1 MQDKVALVTGGLRGL
16 GRAMTLG
23 LAASGYRVA
32 AVGHILNDIADIED
46 MADSLKLRELILPLA
61 ADLRE
66 PKDCDE
72 VIGKTLAR
80 FGSVDILVNN
90 AGLTFTYIAPPR
102 FRRGTPQNFWQVSDE
117 IVENVIVTNFL
128 SADRMA
134 RRVAPAMLEAGWGRI
149 INVTTKL
156 DTMNRLGTHPYGASK
171 AALEMAT
178 EVWAKD
184 AEGSGLTV
192 NIVNPGAGAGPQ
204 HRGWWSVVRAS
215 REPSVSDKEA
225 LSHIRYQAD
234 QMPQQDQAR
243 GQRDDHYRDVVALAW
258 AIRAAVKD
266 DRHRQHEEACTER
279 SARFD
284 QTHPVYLVRGYGR
297 FTLCP
302 SARSRAIVEEMVTER
317 QSSFAIFAPSR
328 SKDRLGY
335 SSQRFAGD
343 ATVPVRVSCA
353 PKDVSCRSVVS
364 LGTPLDRT
372 EGRPAMLAI
381 WVKVLVKPYERGR
394 FLKAIEA
401 DALGSERDEPG
412 CMRFN
417 VLQDAED
424 QNV

>member
-46 MADSLKLRELILPLA
+46 MADSLKLREVILPLA

-66 PKDCDE
+66 PNDCDE

-90 AGLTFTYIAPPR
+90 AGLTFTYIDPPR

-117 IVENVIVTNFL
+117 IVGNVIATNFL
-128 SADRMA
+128 AADRMA

-192 NIVNPGAGAGPQ
+192 NIVNPGAGANTPGMAVEMRDMSADGRAPKLVEPDEMVPPLLY
-204 HRGWWSVVRAS
+204 VVSREADKVNGYRFDANAWNANLPPAEAAKAAS
-215 REPSVSDKEA
+215 RPAGFV
-225 LSHIRYQAD
+225 L
-234 QMPQQDQAR
+234 
-243 GQRDDHYRDVVALAW
+243 
-258 AIRAAVKD
+258 
-266 DRHRQHEEACTER
+266 
-279 SARFD
+279 
-284 QTHPVYLVRGYGR
+284 HPV
-297 FTLCP
+297 
-302 SARSRAIVEEMVTER
+302 A
-317 QSSFAIFAPSR
+317 
-328 SKDRLGY
+328 
-335 SSQRFAGD
+335 
-343 ATVPVRVSCA
+343 
-353 PKDVSCRSVVS
+353 
-364 LGTPLDRT
+364 
-372 EGRPAMLAI
+372 
-381 WVKVLVKPYERGR
+381 
-394 FLKAIEA
+394 
-401 DALGSERDEPG
+401 
-412 CMRFN
+412 
-417 VLQDAED
+417 
-424 QNV
+424 